1 MATVRVAGISQ
12 DNMARI
18 GAPPVTMAGGLPAG
32 PGDTAPARAYRAPMP
47 VPLTSV
53 ELLERLIAFDTQSFR
68 SNLELVAFVQDHLDG
83 LGVASR
89 LVHDGTGTKANL
101 WAMVGPADVP
111 GIVLSGHTDVVPV
124 AGQDWTSDPFRAE
137 IRDGRL
143 YGRGA
148 ADMKGF
154 LACVL
159 ALVPDL
165 VGASLRKPAILAFS
179 YDEEVGCKGVPGLI
193 EALLAELPRPEACLV
208 GEPTL
213 MRLVDGHKGKA
224 GYRCSITGREAHSAL
239 PHLGANA
246 VVAAARIIDRVA
258 SMGRRFAAEGP
269 FLEGFDPPHHTSG
282 VGRIEAA
289 RSSTSCP
296 TAAASSS
303 SSARSR
309 ARTRCAS
316 SAWSRSSRASGCCRR
331 CVPRHPRPGSRSR
344 RSWPTRAWRRLPT
357 RLSGLSAASSP
368 ARPTDGSPSAPR
380 AAATPPAASRP
391 WSAARAT
398 SASRTSPTSGS
409 PSTSSTAATPSCAG
423 SRRALL
429 S

>member
-1 MATVRVAGISQ
+1 
-12 DNMARI
+12 
-18 GAPPVTMAGGLPAG
+18 MAGGLPAG
-32 PGDTAPARAYRAPMP
+32 PGDTARARAYRAPMP

-246 VVAAARIIDRVA
+246 VVAAARIIDQVA
-258 SMGRRFAAEGP
+258 SMGGRFAAEGP

-282 VGRIEAA
+282 VGRIEGGSQLNIVPN
-289 RSSTSCP
+289 RCGFEFEF
-296 TAAASSS
+296 
-303 SSARSR
+303 
-309 ARTRCAS
+309 RTLPGEDPLRFV
-316 SAWSRSSRASGCCRR
+316 RVVEGSRASGCCRR

-368 ARPTDGSPSAPR
+368 ARPSRGSPSAPR

-391 WSAARAT
+391 WSAARA

-423 SRRALL
+423 SRRAL

>member
-1 MATVRVAGISQ
+1 
-12 DNMARI
+12 
-18 GAPPVTMAGGLPAG
+18 
-32 PGDTAPARAYRAPMP
+32 MP

-53 ELLERLIAFDTQSFR
+53 ELLERLIAFDTQSSR

-101 WAMVGPADVP
+101 WAVIGPADVP

-124 AGQDWTSDPFRAE
+124 AGQAWTGDPFRAE

-143 YGRGA
+143 HGRGA

-165 VGASLRKPAILAFS
+165 VGARLRKPAILAFS
-179 YDEEVGCKGVPGLI
+179 YDEEVGCKGVPSLI

-224 GYRCSITGREAHSAL
+224 GYRCTVTGCEAHSAL

-258 SMGRRFAAEGP
+258 SMGERFAAEGP
-269 FLEGFDPPHHTSG
+269 FLEGFAPPHHTSG
-282 VGRIEAA
+282 VGRIEGGSQLNIVPNRCGFEFEFRTLPTEDPMRFVRAVEDFARERVLPDLRATAPEAGIAFEEILAYPGLAPAPDTPFGALCRELTGTVEPARVSFGTEGGCYAA
-289 RSSTSCP
+289 RNIPAVVCGP
-296 TAAASSS
+296 GDIGVAHKPDEWVALDQLD
-303 SSARSR
+303 
-309 ARTRCAS
+309 RCDAFL
-316 SAWSRSSRASGCCRR
+316 
-331 CVPRHPRPGSRSR
+331 
-344 RSWPTRAWRRLPT
+344 RRL
-357 RLSGLSAASSP
+357 
-368 ARPTDGSPSAPR
+368 
-380 AAATPPAASRP
+380 
-391 WSAARAT
+391 AARAL
-398 SASRTSPTSGS
+398 A
-409 PSTSSTAATPSCAG
+409 
-423 SRRALL
+423 
-429 S
+429 

>member
-1 MATVRVAGISQ
+1 M
-12 DNMARI
+12 
-18 GAPPVTMAGGLPAG
+18 PA
-32 PGDTAPARAYRAPMP
+32 
-47 VPLTSV
+47 PLTSV

-89 LVHDGTGTKANL
+89 LVHDGTGAKANL
-101 WAMVGPADVP
+101 WAVVGPADVS

-124 AGQDWTSDPFRAE
+124 AGQAWTGDPFRAE

-143 YGRGA
+143 HGRGA

-165 VGASLRKPAILAFS
+165 VGAPLRKPAILAFS

-224 GYRCSITGREAHSAL
+224 GYRCTVTGREAHSAL

-246 VVAAARIIDRVA
+246 VIAAARIIDRVA
-258 SMGRRFAAEGP
+258 SMGERFAAEGP

-282 VGRIEAA
+282 VGRIEGGSQLNIVPNRCGFEFEFRALPADDPLRFVRAVEDFA
-289 RSSTSCP
+289 RERVLP
-296 TAAASSS
+296 ALRATAPDAGIAFEEILAYPGLAPAPDTPFARLCRELTGTTEPARVSFGTEGGCF
-303 SSARSR
+303 SARGVP
-309 ARTRCAS
+309 AVVCGPGDIGVAHKPDEWIALDQLDRCDAFL
-316 SAWSRSSRASGCCRR
+316 
-331 CVPRHPRPGSRSR
+331 
-344 RSWPTRAWRRLPT
+344 RRL
-357 RLSGLSAASSP
+357 
-368 ARPTDGSPSAPR
+368 
-380 AAATPPAASRP
+380 
-391 WSAARAT
+391 AARAL
-398 SASRTSPTSGS
+398 A
-409 PSTSSTAATPSCAG
+409 
-423 SRRALL
+423 
-429 S
+429 